1 MATFQSFN
9 FIRAMSED
17 KELATKLKAKEKL
30 LENELNVLKTK
41 IRLQKE
47 LTTEY
52 KVKEKL
58 LENEILTKTKT
69 VNDFK
74 TKIGLQDEIQDTKSK
89 TETAEIMNVK
99 LLLLDKDPNKD
110 KEFAF
115 RIHRKNPL
123 KKLKDLFSKRI
134 RFPVAKLHFF
144 HSESDTVS
152 GPDGRKIEDE
162 DTPDSLDMQDG
173 DYIDVCNDR

>member
-1 MATFQSFN
+1 M
-9 FIRAMSED
+9 RED
-17 KELATKLKAKEKL
+17 KKKELNTEKKL
-30 LENELNVLKTK
+30 LEKTMNEFTTENKLQKEIHDQD
-41 IRLQKE
+41 IRLQTGTKV
-47 LTTEY
+47 TTE
-52 KVKEKL
+52 
-58 LENEILTKTKT
+58 T
-69 VNDFK
+69 
-74 TKIGLQDEIQDTKSK
+74 
-89 TETAEIMNVK
+89 MNVK

-134 RFPVAKLHFF
+134 SFPVAKLHFF
-144 HSESDTVS
+144 LSESDTVS